1 MSRNSS
7 RTSVPLFAPGPKTQ
21 SLPVRLLSLSLPLLL
36 LLLLVL
42 GGGPYAAA
50 QTITATIIGTVT
62 DPTGAVVSGA
72 SAKATNINT
81 GYSQV
86 ATSGNDGTYR
96 IPGLQI
102 GQYEVDFTA
111 AGFETLR
118 QRNIV
123 LSVDQTFTLNIS
135 LTIGAQSQS
144 ITVSDAPP
152 TVNLSTSQVG
162 QTVSPVQITQLPL
175 VNRSVYSQVSLVPG
189 VQSNSASSLNSN
201 TP

>member
-7 RTSVPLFAPGPKTQ
+7 RTGVALLAEGPEAQ
-21 SLPVRLLSLSLPLLL
+21 SLPARLLSLSLPLLL

-42 GGGPYAAA
+42 GGRPYAAA
-50 QTITATIIGTVT
+50 QTITATIVGTVT
-62 DPTGAVVSGA
+62 DPSGAVVAGA
-72 SAKATNINT
+72 SVKATNINT

-102 GQYEVDFTA
+102 GQYEVEFRAT
-111 AGFETLR
+111 GFETLR
-118 QRNIV
+118 QSNIV

-135 LTIGAQSQS
+135 LTLGAQSQS

-152 TVNLSTSQVG
+152 AVNLSTSQ
-162 QTVSPVQITQLPL
+162 
-175 VNRSVYSQVSLVPG
+175 
-189 VQSNSASSLNSN
+189 
-201 TP
+201 